1 MSFVIITD
9 KAKEKINQLCKE
21 NNVYAITLNL
31 KGGGCAGYQ
40 YDWGVT
46 DAPTRYDEIISTGD
60 GNLAIGKKS
69 MLFLMGTEID
79 YVTSIVGSNFDIQN
93 PNAKSSCGCGTSV
106 SFDVS
111 TLPKKEKPVF
121 TPTW

>member
-1 MSFVIITD
+1 MSFIIVTD
-9 KAKEKINQLCKE
+9 QAKKKINELCKS
-21 NNVYAITLNL
+21 NDVFAVSLCL

-40 YDWGVT
+40 YDWAVT
-46 DAPTRYDEIISTGD
+46 NNPDKRDEIIDTGE
-60 GNLAIGKKS
+60 GHLAIDRKS

-79 YVTSIVGSNFDIQN
+79 YVSTIVGSNFEVRN

-111 TLPKKEKPVF
+111 TIQEPQKPVF

>member
-9 KAKEKINQLCKE
+9 KAKEKINQLCEE
-21 NNVYAITLNL
+21 NNVFAITLNL

-46 DAPTRYDEIISTGD
+46 DAPTRHDEVINTGD

-79 YVTSIVGSNFDIQN
+79 YVTSIVGSNFDIRN

>member
-1 MSFVIITD
+1 MSFIVVTD
-9 KAKEKINQLCKE
+9 KAKQKINELCKD
-21 NNVYAITLNL
+21 NNVFAVSLSL

-46 DAPTRYDEIISTGD
+46 DKPDKRDEIIDAGEGHLSID
-60 GNLAIGKKS
+60 RKS

-79 YVTSIVGSNFDIQN
+79 YVSSIVGSNFEIRN
-93 PNAKSSCGCGTSV
+93 PNAKSSCGCGTSI

-111 TLPKKEKPVF
+111 TMPSKEKPVF

>member
-9 KAKEKINQLCKE
+9 RAKEKINQLCEE

-40 YDWGVT
+40 YDWGVS
-46 DAPTRYDEIISTGD
+46 DSPTKHDEVISTGN
-60 GNLAIGKKS
+60 GNLAISKKS

-79 YVTSIVGSNFDIQN
+79 YVTSIVGSNFDIRN

-106 SFDVS
+106 SFDIN
-111 TLPKKEKPVF
+111 TLPKEDKPVF

>member
-1 MSFVIITD
+1 MSFIVVTD
-9 KAKEKINQLCKE
+9 KAKQKINELCKE
-21 NNVYAITLNL
+21 NDVFAVSLCL

-40 YDWGVT
+40 YDWDVT
-46 DAPTRYDEIISTGD
+46 DHPNKRDEIIDTGNGHLVID
-60 GNLAIGKKS
+60 RKS

-79 YVTSIVGSNFDIQN
+79 YVSSIVGSNFEIRN
-93 PNAKSSCGCGTSV
+93 PNAKSSCGCGTRV

-111 TLPKKEKPVF
+111 TMPKQDKPVF

>member
-1 MSFVIITD
+1 MSLVVGTD
-9 KAKEKINQLCKE
+9 RAKNKINELCKE
-21 NNVYAITLNL
+21 NEVFAVTLRL

-46 DAPTRYDEIISTGD
+46 DKPEKRDEIIAAGE
-60 GNLAIGKKS
+60 GHLANDRKS

-79 YVTSIVGSNFDIQN
+79 YVSTIVGSNFEIRN

-111 TLPKKEKPVF
+111 TMPSQEKPVF

>member
-1 MSFVIITD
+1 MSFVIVTD
-9 KAKEKINQLCKE
+9 RAKKKINELCIE
-21 NNVYAITLNL
+21 NEVFAVTLCL

-46 DAPTRYDEIISTGD
+46 NKPEKRDEIISTGD
-60 GNLAIGKKS
+60 GHLAIDKKS

-79 YVTSIVGSNFDIQN
+79 YVSTIVGSNFEIKN

-111 TLPKKEKPVF
+111 TNTRQEKPMF